1 MRPQASAPVSLLR
14 ILGVLLLAGIL
25 IAIILRCGRGGNS
38 SVSGDVNSEATIV
51 GPVGGCSANESVCV
65 TLPVDQPPIDVNI
78 VGGDV
83 ELNANVSVELP
94 TGEQLSE
101 DSVSV
106 VLAVDHA
113 PVPVQLDPSL
123 FEQCSANNSLCVS
136 ISGDQDP
143 IEIVLPLGSL
153 TVNESLSVTLAEDHP
168 SIDVEWGAAF
178 GQCSE
183 NNSLCVS
190 ISGDQEPLEI
200 VLPLGSLS
208 VNESLS
214 VTLAED
220 HPPIDVDWGAAFG
233 QCSENNSLCVSLPAD
248 QVVQVEIVGPLGPQ
262 ISNQS
267 LSVTIASDQ
276 APLDV
281 SLTGDFIG
289 AGCSANESICVS
301 VSSDAGPVEVELT
314 DGHPP
319 IDVNLVQVGTGEC
332 NASNALCVNVGNQE
346 PLDVNVVNT
355 NFTFDIFANVTLQPL
370 TQLEIVSPLGSQPVA
385 DSVSV
390 TFASDQGPLDSHI
403 NGNHT
408 DQFGRIRIA
417 EAHTIFD
424 VKMLNDQIDG
434 LNFDNQQ
441 TSGGGTTS
449 TYVQSRASIFLGVAA
464 STAGHRVRQTLR
476 RFNYQPGKGMYI
488 LMTLVVGDTPT
499 GITKRWGYYDQ
510 SNGVFF
516 EARDQRIYAVRR
528 SSVTGVP
535 VDSYTDV
542 TDSMPP
548 SWSPDHGA
556 IYGFD
561 FAWLG
566 VGETQFLLYNETNKH
581 IVFQSDVGLPSVTMS
596 NPNNPLRYEIIND
609 GTGPAETLECI
620 CATVQSEGGVSPIGW
635 PNSVN
640 RGASTV
646 SVTTDGVVHS
656 LLAVRLRAGYEY
668 SEALI
673 TDWTL
678 SSTTGNVVF
687 LYELRYRPVVAGNA
701 LVWTD
706 VPNSPLQ
713 VALPVAANTITG
725 GELVSSGYVTGTAQ
739 TSGQISATPQSLFL
753 GSLIDGTRLELH
765 IAVRRLDTG
774 GGSDSFLAAMGLRS
788 IF

>member
-25 IAIILRCGRGGNS
+25 IAIILRCGRGDNS

-65 TLPVDQPPIDVNI
+65 TLPADQPPIDVNI

-83 ELNANVSVELP
+83 HLDANVTLELP

-106 VLAVDHA
+106 VLAIDHA

-153 TVNESLSVTLAEDHP
+153 TVNESISVA
-168 SIDVEWGAAF
+168 
-178 GQCSE
+178 
-183 NNSLCVS
+183 
-190 ISGDQEPLEI
+190 
-200 VLPLGSLS
+200 
-208 VNESLS
+208 
-214 VTLAED
+214 LAED

-233 QCSENNSLCVSLPAD
+233 QCSENNSLCVSLPDD
-248 QVVQVEIVGPLGPQ
+248 QVVQVEITGPLGPQ
-262 ISNQS
+262 NSNQS
-267 LSVTIASDQ
+267 LSVTIANDQ
-276 APLDV
+276 APFDV
-281 SLTGDFIG
+281 GLCGDFIG
-289 AGCSANESICVS
+289 AGCLANESICVS

-319 IDVNLVQVGTGEC
+319 IDVNLLQVGVGEC
-332 NASNALCVNVGNQE
+332 NASNALCVNVANEE
-346 PLDVNVVNT
+346 PLEVNVVNT
-355 NFTFDIFANVTLQPL
+355 NLTLDIFANVTIEPV
-370 TQLEIVSPLGSQPVA
+370 TQLEIASPLGSQPVA

-390 TFASDQGPLDSHI
+390 TFASDQAPLDVQV

-408 DQFGRIRIA
+408 DQFGRIRVA
-417 EAHTIFD
+417 EAHTVFD
-424 VKMLNDQIDG
+424 VKLLNNQIDG

-441 TSGGGTTS
+441 ISGSGTTS
-449 TYVQSRASIFLGVAA
+449 TYVQSRASILMGVSA
-464 STAGHRVRQTLR
+464 STAGHRMRQTLR

-488 LMTLVVGDTPT
+488 LMTLVVGDTPD
-499 GITKRWGYYDQ
+499 GIVKRWGYYDQ

-516 EARDQRIYAVRR
+516 EASEQRIYAVRR

-535 VDSYTDV
+535 VDTYTDI
-542 TDSMPP
+542 TDAMPP
-548 SWSPDHGA
+548 FWSPDNGA

-566 VGETQFLLYNETNKH
+566 VGETQFFVYNETHKH
-581 IVFQSDVGLPSVTMS
+581 IVFHTDVGMPSVTMS

-646 SVTTDGVVHS
+646 SLTTDGAVHS
-656 LLAVRLRAGYEY
+656 LIAVRLRAGYQY

-673 TDWTL
+673 NDWTL
-678 SSTTGNVVF
+678 STTTGNVVF
-687 LYELRYRPVVAGNA
+687 LYEIRYRPTVAGAA
-701 LVWTD
+701 LVWND

-725 GELVSSGYVTGTAQ
+725 GELIASGYVSGTAQ

-765 IAVRRLDTG
+765 IGVRRLDTG
-774 GGSDSFLAAMGLRS
+774 SGTDDFLAALGIRS